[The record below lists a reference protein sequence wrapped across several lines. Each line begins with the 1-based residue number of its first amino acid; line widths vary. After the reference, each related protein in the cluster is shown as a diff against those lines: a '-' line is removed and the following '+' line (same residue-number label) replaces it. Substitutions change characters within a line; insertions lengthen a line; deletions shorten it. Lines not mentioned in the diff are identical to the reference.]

1 MYNLHSFKSSDRKT
15 HMKYNFKSKFLV
27 QALWLIA
34 IIPATQEIEGLESK
48 ACLSKKKKK
57 KKKI

>member
-1 MYNLHSFKSSDRKT
+1 
-15 HMKYNFKSKFLV
+15 MKYNFKSKFLV
-27 QALWLIA
+27 QALWLIS

-57 KKKI
+57 NLDPI